1 MSLKRIDQ
9 DEPVVDAILLAE
21 RCRAAALQRW
31 SVRSSC
37 IETSFMF
44 ERAATHL
51 GVKASRV
58 VCQVAAYSPKLADLI
73 KAGTADRTSIEK
85 DGMWSVGLGIPQY
98 PEDFVG
104 REDLANNR
112 FVGHVVCQAENYLID
127 PTADQMSR
135 PDRDMP
141 LPGPILVELCGEMKS
156 KQVAWTETAA
166 GVLLKYILY
175 PDIVVPAPKRSKI
188 IERLALGVAREFGAR
203 V

>member
-1 MSLKRIDQ
+1 MSAKRNDP
-9 DEPVVDAILLAE
+9 DGPVVDAIVLAE
-21 RCRAAALQRW
+21 RCRAIALQRW
-31 SVRSSC
+31 PVKSSC

-44 ERAATHL
+44 ERAAMHL
-51 GVKASRV
+51 GLKSSRV

-73 KAGTADRTSIEK
+73 KAGTADRKSIEQ
-85 DGMWSVGLGIPQY
+85 DGMWSVGLGIPQC

-112 FVGHVVCQAENYLID
+112 FVGHVVCQAESYLID

-135 PDRDMP
+135 PERDMP
-141 LPGPILVELCGEMKS
+141 LPGPVLVELCGEMKA

-166 GVLLKYILY
+166 GVLIKYILY
-175 PDIVVPAPKRSKI
+175 PDVDVPAPKSSKI
-188 IERLALGVAREFGAR
+188 IERLARGVAREFGAR